1 MYIGDD
7 LVKKKSDRRTPTDYE
22 REEGQRIRKF
32 RESLKMTQEEF
43 AEAIDK
49 SVAMVC
55 RYERGESQMHD
66 ETKDLLKRKYD
77 MSISYIVSGDRTD
90 YLIETENNIRKIPL
104 DHLMILMEVIF
115 KEMQRRREEETKD

>member
-49 SVAMVC
+49 SVAMVG

-90 YLIETENNIRKIPL
+90 YLIETENNIRKIPSN
-104 DHLMILMEVIF
+104 HLVILMEVIF

>member
-1 MYIGDD
+1 M
-7 LVKKKSDRRTPTDYE
+7 KKKSDRRTPTDYE

-49 SVAMVC
+49 SVAMVG

>member
-49 SVAMVC
+49 SVAMVG

>member
-49 SVAMVC
+49 SVAMVG

-90 YLIETENNIRKIPL
+90 YLIETENNIRKIPSN
-104 DHLMILMEVIF
+104 HLVILMEVIF
-115 KEMQRRREEETKD
+115 KEMQRLREEETKD